1 MRRLLTVVLG
11 PFVLLFASTSRA
23 SAALNDSGVLDSL
36 TGRYQ
41 AVATKWGSVIIGHA
55 TTIFWILVVISLV
68 WTFGMLALR
77 RADIGEFIIEA
88 VRFVMFTGFYFWI
101 LTNGPTFAKNI
112 IDSLFEIGSEAGA
125 SDKALMP
132 TDILNV
138 GFRIYDKT
146 FSSMNWM
153 NIGNSVVAGVLA
165 IIILGVLAFVG
176 VNIVLALLSS
186 WILMYAGVVYL
197 GFGGCRW
204 TSDLAINYYRA
215 VLGIGVKVMVMMLI
229 IGLGGKFLGDCFN
242 QMSQDLNIRE
252 LGIMLVVV
260 VALAVLSA
268 KVPDMAAGL
277 VSGAGAH
284 YGAGHL
290 TMGSVIG
297 AAMLASS
304 MAARTAVAV
313 GSVGAGALAE
323 VAGGGQALRAA
334 FHSAQKHI
342 SNGVGGN
349 GSSNGNGGIVD
360 GLTTAGR
367 FTGHMAS
374 SVVQA
379 TVATAKSGVKGVAT
393 NMQNRMAQTTGGKI
407 ASAIR
412 ERSQAFSS
420 TTSSNKTP
428 AKEAVQESPMTADQA
443 RGFHGPESTPDV
455 RAEAQHWI
463 NGSAGTETA

>member
-1 MRRLLTVVLG
+1 
-11 PFVLLFASTSRA
+11 
-23 SAALNDSGVLDSL
+23 
-36 TGRYQ
+36 
-41 AVATKWGSVIIGHA
+41 
-55 TTIFWILVVISLV
+55 
-68 WTFGMLALR
+68 MLALR

-88 VRFVMFTGFYFWI
+88 VRF
-101 LTNGPTFAKNI
+101 
-112 IDSLFEIGSEAGA
+112 
-125 SDKALMP
+125 
-132 TDILNV
+132 
-138 GFRIYDKT
+138 
-146 FSSMNWM
+146 
-153 NIGNSVVAGVLA
+153 
-165 IIILGVLAFVG
+165 VLAFVG